1 MQEALDRVKR
11 EMPPSIA
18 ESEILGFFLNFFKFL
33 LIFRIFGFCSFQ
45 TRKYKAGIDYN

>member
-18 ESEILGFFLNFFKFL
+18 ESEILGFFF
-33 LIFRIFGFCSFQ
+33 
-45 TRKYKAGIDYN
+45 